1 MGRLKI
7 LQRLKIH
14 FNRRRRICEVFYLDL
29 GDVIKVDDKH
39 YVVTE
44 ISNGQV
50 TTRVLLE
57 DFVSANL
64 VIMYDGE
71 YRTIKDVIQI
81 HCEKYIN
88 ERA

>member
-1 MGRLKI
+1 M
-7 LQRLKIH
+7 
-14 FNRRRRICEVFYLDL
+14 DL

-50 TTRVLLE
+50 ATRVLLE

-71 YRTIKDVIQI
+71 YRTIKDVIQT